1 MLEVVARK
9 QFKGFTLDVN
19 FVTEQNLIVLFGPS
33 GSGKS
38 LTLQIIAGTLQ
49 ADRGRVSIDG
59 QLVYDS
65 SLSLLLPP
73 QTRRIGYVP
82 QQYALFPHLTVEKN
96 ISFGIAKL
104 PRQERMQRVNE
115 MCDLFGLQGL
125 AHRRPSELSG
135 GQQQRVA
142 LARALAIHPR
152 LLLLDEPFAALD
164 TPLRASLRQEVLQ
177 LAERLRLKILLVS
190 HDLTDAFTLGQHV
203 IVYEGGRIIQQG
215 TREEV
220 FFRPTTARVAELVG
234 TGNILPARVER
245 IENGT
250 LWLNWQGQRVAASP
264 MPFVIGSPVYVCIRP
279 TQIMVIR
286 PDRLA
291 KRERENLFF
300 CVIVNKQMQ
309 AETYTLQLRVD
320 GSESAHDLELELPA
334 YVYHRLS
341 LDTETHALVEL
352 RRQDLH
358 VIPREPEKQPRI
370 EEGQHES

>member
-9 QFKGFTLDVN
+9 QFKGFILDVS
-19 FVTEQNLIVLFGPS
+19 FVTEQKLIVLFGPS

-38 LTLQIIAGTLQ
+38 LTLQVIAGTLQ
-49 ADRGRVSIDG
+49 ADHGRVSIDG
-59 QLVYDS
+59 QPVYDS
-65 SLSLLLPP
+65 ARGLLLPP
-73 QTRRIGYVP
+73 QARRIGYVP

-104 PRQERMQRVNE
+104 PRQERAQRVNE
-115 MCDLFGLQGL
+115 MLDLLGLQGL
-125 AHRRPSELSG
+125 AHRHPSELSG

-164 TPLRASLRQEVLQ
+164 TPLRASLRQELLQ
-177 LAERLRLKILLVS
+177 LAERLNLTILLVS
-190 HDLTDAFTLGQHV
+190 HDLTDAFTLGQQI
-203 IVYEGGRIIQQG
+203 IVYEGGRIMQQG

-220 FFRPTTARVAELVG
+220 FFRPITPRVAELVG

-245 IENGT
+245 IEDGT
-250 LWLNWQGQRVAASP
+250 LWLNWQGHRIAVPP
-264 MPFVIGSPVYVCIRP
+264 MPFAIGSPVYVCIRP
-279 TQIMVIR
+279 TQIMVVR

-291 KRERENLFF
+291 ERERENLLP

-320 GSESAHDLELELPA
+320 GGDSAHDLQLALPA

-341 LDTETHALVEL
+341 LDTETHVLVEL

-358 VIPREPEKQPRI
+358 VIPREPEKQLSA
-370 EEGQHES
+370 E